1 MTTSLTDDYI
11 GMLIDTSM
19 EILFWGHSL
28 PDGEVYSNILKKINN
43 SNLISDASGYLIRT
57 DLSGNTL
64 NDAIGNTLN
73 DSSGSIS
80 CQCFKR
86 ELHTE
91 IVYGLIK
98 LFNQGEGFVYAES
111 VFWVLFAE
119 ALSRVDIV
127 HCGLILQA
135 IWTGDTG
142 WLLGGFL
149 RLLMYN
155 NYPSRLDDPGELI
168 KFVTLCTQ
176 IISKRRTHDH
186 HVYTGNGTSHT
197 SYHDGH
203 NLVSHNNNFETMD
216 SILGALVNTLNSDMS
231 TLSDNE
237 KNIVELINQEL
248 SNLSSNSEC

>member
-1 MTTSLTDDYI
+1 MTTSLTDEYI

-43 SNLISDASGYLIRT
+43 SNFDN
-57 DLSGNTL
+57 SGNEL
-64 NDAIGNTLN
+64 
-73 DSSGSIS
+73 
-80 CQCFKR
+80 CQCLKR
-86 ELHTE
+86 EVHTE

-98 LFNQGEGFVYAES
+98 LYNNGDGYVYAES

-135 IWTGDTG
+135 IWTSDVG

-155 NYPSRLDDPGELI
+155 NYPSRLDDYSELT
-168 KFVTLCTQ
+168 KFVTLCVH
-176 IISKRRTHDH
+176 INSKRSTHDH
-186 HVYTGNGTSHT
+186 HIGTHHGPSSGSHVG
-197 SYHDGH
+197 YK
-203 NLVSHNNNFETMD
+203 HNNGLETMD
-216 SILGALVNTLNSDMS
+216 SILSALVSSLNSDMS

-237 KNIVELINQEL
+237 KSIVESINNEL
-248 SNLSSNSEC
+248 LNMSSNSDCH